1 MTAVEGIVQAE
12 SPIKVRKG
20 PKISDSSAGFQLPVG
35 QKVEITGFAIDP
47 KGDEWKHRY
56 QANVNNG
63 SYWITAKYVKVGLAD
78 AAQIPYVP
86 AFPKD
91 PVRELKEGLGV
102 TMLGSSAASLDDV
115 KALARFMP
123 YMALRGNNWDGTQ
136 IAKVREWLEQLYT
149 YGVTLAS
156 PPVGGWALSEIEA
169 AFNALNSTAQG
180 TAAFLQAAYGLNDPT
195 LAFRLL
201 YAPLVVTRLNRDNVN
216 NSDAVWFAKNVH
228 GYEVVFGNQVF
239 FPGKRKTKLH
249 PQQPFTTVEIIAHE
263 VAHVINYRYRLV
275 DANKVEQEVD
285 DFHNAKLLN
294 ASYTL
299 PNGDTVHVSGDNGF
313 AFVSRSSDHPAE
325 IVTDHIA
332 AASLGRVTANDANP
346 QLAKFGQARQLQI
359 TDLMCRVMLWAVQNY
374 TDLNGVQAKIARART
389 KNPALADMTPA
400 LSAIASGHE
409 TLDQQMTR
417 LKAMTPL

>member
-1 MTAVEGIVQAE
+1 MSAVEGIVQAE

-20 PKISDSSAGFQLPVG
+20 PKIIDSSAGFQLPVG

-47 KGDEWKHRY
+47 KGDEFKHRY

-78 AAQIPYVP
+78 APQIPYVP
-86 AFPKD
+86 AFPTD
-91 PVRELKEGLGV
+91 PLRELKEGLGV
-102 TMLGSSAASLDDV
+102 SMIGSSIASIDDV

-123 YMALRGNNWDGTQ
+123 YLVLRGNNWDGAQ
-136 IAKVREWLEQLYT
+136 IAKVRGWLEQLYS

-156 PPVGGWALSEIEA
+156 PLVGGWAFSEIEA
-169 AFNALNSTAQG
+169 TFNALNTTTQG
-180 TAAFLQAAYGLNDPT
+180 TAAFLQAAYGIDDAA
-195 LAFRLL
+195 LAFRIL
-201 YAPLVVTRLNRDNVN
+201 YAPLVITRLNRDNVN
-216 NSDAVWFAKNVH
+216 NTDVVWFAKNVQ

-239 FPGKRKTKLH
+239 FPGKRKTKSH
-249 PQQPFTTVEIIAHE
+249 PQLPFNTVELIAHE
-263 VAHVINYRYRLV
+263 VAHVINYRYKLL
-275 DANKVEQEVD
+275 DINKVEHEVD

-294 ASYTL
+294 ASFTL
-299 PNGDTVHVSGDNGF
+299 PNGETVKVSGDNGF

-332 AASLGRVTANDANP
+332 AASLGRVTSGDANP
-346 QLAKFGQARQLQI
+346 QLAKFGQVRQLQM
-359 TDLMCRVMLWAVQNY
+359 TDLMRRVVLWAVQNY
-374 TDLNGVQAKIARART
+374 TDLNGVQAKIQKART

-400 LSAIASGHE
+400 LSAIASGPE

-417 LKAMTPL
+417 LKAMTPV